1 MTKLITMI
9 GAAILLSAMTTG
21 ANAQGASHDHKHGH
35 KPMDAA
41 AMTKMVQD
49 MMPAASDSASTKAY
63 KEAHIK
69 MMQDM
74 HITYSGNSD
83 VDFVRGMIPHHQGA
97 IAMAK
102 VQLQSGK
109 DARIKKLAAKI
120 IADQEKE
127 IAQMQDWLKKN
138 AK

>member
-1 MTKLITMI
+1 MKKLIAMI
-9 GAAILLSAMTTG
+9 GTAVLLSAMITG
-21 ANAQGASHDHKHGH
+21 AGAQSASHDHKS
-35 KPMDAA
+35 MDAA
-41 AMTKMVQD
+41 AMTKMMQD
-49 MMPAASDSASTKAY
+49 MMPVASDSASTKAY
-63 KEAHIK
+63 KEAGMK

-74 HITYSGNSD
+74 HITFSGNSD

-102 VQLQSGK
+102 VQLQYGK
-109 DARIKKLAAKI
+109 DAAMKKMAGKI

-138 AK
+138 AKQAK

>member
-1 MTKLITMI
+1 MKKLTMI
-9 GAAILLSAMTTG
+9 GAAVLLSAMATG
-21 ANAQGASHDHKHGH
+21 ANAQSATHDHH

-49 MMPAASDSASTKAY
+49 MMPAASDNASTKAY

-74 HITYSGNSD
+74 HIAFSGNSD

-102 VQLQSGK
+102 VQLQHGK
-109 DARIKKLAAKI
+109 DATLKKLAAKI

>member
-1 MTKLITMI
+1 MKKLITMI
-9 GAAILLSAMTTG
+9 GAAVLLSAITTG
-21 ANAQGASHDHKHGH
+21 VNAQNASHDHKHGH
-35 KPMDAA
+35 QPMDAA
-41 AMTKMVQD
+41 TMTKMVQD

-74 HITYSGNSD
+74 HIAYSGNSD

-102 VQLQSGK
+102 VQLRSGK

-120 IADQEKE
+120 IADQE
-127 IAQMQDWLKKN
+127 
-138 AK
+138 

>member
-1 MTKLITMI
+1 MKKLNVMI
-9 GAAILLSAMTTG
+9 GSAALLVGISTG
-21 ANAQGASHDHKHGH
+21 VVAQSASHGH
-35 KPMDAA
+35 QPMDAA
-41 AMTKMVQD
+41 AMTKMMQD
-49 MMPAASDSASTKAY
+49 MMPAASDNASTKAF
-63 KEAHIK
+63 KEAHMK

-74 HITYSGNSD
+74 HITFSGNSD

-97 IAMAK
+97 VAMAK
-102 VQLQSGK
+102 VQLQYGK
-109 DARIKKLAAKI
+109 DAAMKKMAQKI